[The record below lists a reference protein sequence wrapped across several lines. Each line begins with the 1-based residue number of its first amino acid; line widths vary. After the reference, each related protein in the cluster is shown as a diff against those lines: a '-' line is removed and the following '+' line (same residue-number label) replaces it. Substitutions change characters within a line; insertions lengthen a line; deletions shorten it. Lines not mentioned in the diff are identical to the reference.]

1 MSAVAT
7 AENLSAA
14 PKSLLSPRHLVE
26 MSRMPSGV
34 SVLLLK
40 RLSES
45 VEKLRTF
52 ATSLK
57 VTRESFGS
65 ANSSGSSETLDHALG
80 KLKALSAP

>member
-1 MSAVAT
+1 MSVAAT
-7 AENLSAA
+7 AENLSAE
-14 PKSLLSPRHLVE
+14 PRSQLSPKRLVE

-34 SVLLLK
+34 SVSLLK

-45 VEKLRTF
+45 VERLRSS

-65 ANSSGSSETLDHALG
+65 ANSSGSSESLNRALG
-80 KLKALSAP
+80 KLRALSEP